1 MNQPLTLL
9 ALLVYV
15 ANATLFLGG
24 EMGLMVFA
32 PLFLVSLTT
41 FGWALLNEK

>member
-1 MNQPLTLL
+1 MNQPLTIF
-9 ALLVYV
+9 ALTAYV
-15 ANATLFLGG
+15 ALTALFLGG
-24 EMGLMVFA
+24 EMELMVFA